1 MIYPSAQ
8 GNTVEIKGNNLTL
21 NNIDTIFQKNFK
33 LKTMT
38 EWSYQLFEEKLGNK
52 TQFGVIVGK
61 SLSGKTT
68 IAKKLE
74 SSLGYKILD
83 MGAIQTAVQ
92 AKLTP
97 EGEEPVAVPIAEVEK
112 EVASII
118 AASQAGAGK
127 AKFIFDG
134 FLHETEEAF
143 LTFVS
148 QFGLP
153 EFCFFLTAEEKHI
166 KERWVKVKLEG
177 EGEVGEEDL
186 GKIQA
191 DSEMNKARRAK
202 LLAHFE

>member
-1 MIYPSAQ
+1 MLNKIIYSGQPSQNKFILTSFPDIIDQANMFEKNCSKIAAMIYPSAQ
-8 GNTVEIKGNNLTL
+8 GSTVEIKGNNLTL

-38 EWSYQLFEEKLGNK
+38 EWSYQLFEEKLGNQ

-92 AKLTP
+92 ARMTP
-97 EGEEPVAVPIAEVEK
+97 EGEEPAAVPIAEVEK

-118 AASQAGAGK
+118 AAA
-127 AKFIFDG
+127 
-134 FLHETEEAF
+134 
-143 LTFVS
+143 
-148 QFGLP
+148 
-153 EFCFFLTAEEKHI
+153 
-166 KERWVKVKLEG
+166 
-177 EGEVGEEDL
+177 
-186 GKIQA
+186 
-191 DSEMNKARRAK
+191 
-202 LLAHFE
+202 